1 MCMRDGSVMS
11 GCPSSY
17 SSFPINCFN
26 GSVYLLRDTAG
37 SPTNHRPNPM
47 AMIAI
52 AIRRFKSVNLA
63 WPLVNLSSFV
73 LFERDNVRVHRGAV
87 EIIASQNRGAGV
99 SVWNVLL
106 SRCLPQ
112 LTCFD
117 HACDCARHCL
127 RHVSLS
133 IRLMRESSR
142 FCTSMSSAP
151 NATPMD

>member
-1 MCMRDGSVMS
+1 MNQVDSARACRLRPMRQRWIS
-11 GCPSSY
+11 
-17 SSFPINCFN
+17 
-26 GSVYLLRDTAG
+26 
-37 SPTNHRPNPM
+37 
-47 AMIAI
+47 
-52 AIRRFKSVNLA
+52 
-63 WPLVNLSSFV
+63 
-73 LFERDNVRVHRGAV
+73 RDNVRVHRGAV

-117 HACDCARHCL
+117 HACACARHCL

-133 IRLMRESSR
+133 VRLMRESSR

-151 NATPMD
+151 NATPMDYSLCDNSNSANASPITGPTMHPSTIPIRSLPNNMPIGVPITMIATATITPA